1 MCSGRDKMQI
11 VYKEITRE
19 SNRRRGGGGGGGA
32 RIGEKELMSMRRGS
46 SVSDALEKFLR
57 R

>member
-11 VYKEITRE
+11 LYKEITRE
-19 SNRRRGGGGGGGA
+19 SNRRRGGGGA

>member
-19 SNRRRGGGGGGGA
+19 SNRRRGGGGGA

>member
-1 MCSGRDKMQI
+1 MCGRCDKMQV
-11 VYKEITRE
+11 VYKELTRE
-19 SNRRRGGGGGGGA
+19 SKRMRRGGGGA
-32 RIGEKELMSMRRGS
+32 RMGEKELTSMRRES

>member
-19 SNRRRGGGGGGGA
+19 SNRRRGGGGGA
-32 RIGEKELMSMRRGS
+32 RIGEKELISMRRGS

>member
-11 VYKEITRE
+11 LYKEITRE
-19 SNRRRGGGGGGGA
+19 SNRRRGGGGGGA
-32 RIGEKELMSMRRGS
+32 RIGEKELMSMRHGS

>member
-19 SNRRRGGGGGGGA
+19 SNRRRGGGA
-32 RIGEKELMSMRRGS
+32 RIGEKELISMRRGS